1 MIFKF
6 PVLPCCNHGPNE
18 ECKQICRS
26 TLSSKNMTTEEIID
40 NLEPV
45 CGIPLPTAPFWQCFL
60 NGGNKVNNNDN
71 VKEVSRIN
79 EVCDFFF
86 IIYKIDSKII

>member
-1 MIFKF
+1 
-6 PVLPCCNHGPNE
+6 
-18 ECKQICRS
+18 
-26 TLSSKNMTTEEIID
+26 MTTEEIID

-45 CGIPLPTAPFWQCFL
+45 CGIPLPTATFWQCFL

-79 EVCDFFF
+79 EVCDFFLLF
-86 IIYKIDSKII
+86 AKMIQD